1 MSHYGAI
8 DQDARRGFTLI
19 EVVTSVLLISLV
31 FVGIGSAIVISSHA
45 LPGGQNVGDD
55 LLRSAEPLQILA
67 QELEGAIHVTNR
79 SATMIALT
87 VPDRNGDGLFEDVRY
102 EWSGMVGQPLTRFYN
117 SGSTV
122 PWVDNVQEFRLDYFL
137 QPRKRST
144 RVLLVVPNP
153 GELTAQDKRKRDLM
167 RAWGFAVSL
176 ISAADKQAG
185 FDLAAAVV
193 DVAYVSEEIVG
204 VNLTT
209 KLNDLGIGVV
219 NEESR
224 LNDELG
230 ISSSGFTT
238 KQDTIEIV
246 ENTHEITACFSPGP
260 LTICSSEQPL
270 VVTGRTL
277 AGGANILA
285 RKPLSHSHTLVV
297 VESGR
302 ALYGGGAATGRR
314 VALPWGGR
322 GFDVHS
328 LNNDGLALMARA
340 LEWAAGSKVLTRV
353 QITLR
358 TGEEDGSR
366 TGSSVLMLN
375 RPGVAP

>member
-8 DQDARRGFTLI
+8 DQDTRRGFTLI
-19 EVVTSVLLISLV
+19 EVVTSVLLISIV

-117 SGSTV
+117 SGSAV

-144 RVLLVVPNP
+144 RVLLVVPNA
-153 GELTAQDKRKRDLM
+153 GELTAQDERKRDLM

-176 ISAADKQAG
+176 ISATSKQAR

-204 VNLTT
+204 VNLAT

-219 NEESR
+219 NEEPR

-230 ISSSGFTT
+230 ISSSGFST

-246 ENTHEITACFSPGP
+246 ENTHQITACFAPGP
-260 LTICSSEQPL
+260 LTICSSEQSL
-270 VVTGRTL
+270 VITGRTL

-285 RKPLSHSHTLVV
+285 RKPLSHSHALVV

-302 ALYGGGAATGRR
+302 ALYGGGAAAGRR

-328 LNNDGLALMARA
+328 LNNDGLTLMARA